1 MSEQAIVDRLR
12 EYPPGHVCN
21 EAADLIERLQRRI
34 ADERLRASV
43 ELRAEIDRQRAALKH
58 TRLVVLVLALT
69 GAVALAISHPM
80 NIAVRQPPTK
90 ECSIWRC

>member
-1 MSEQAIVDRLR
+1 
-12 EYPPGHVCN
+12 
-21 EAADLIERLQRRI
+21 
-34 ADERLRASV
+34 V